1 MPGAQDVG
9 IVAPYSEK
17 VNNCPKVTQLVNDM
31 SVIWYLVY
39 IIPVLLSPIVLPCP
53 KFLWWSKY
61 RTMIPFC
68 KEAKREHASWELR
81 ASITAQVAP
90 CVYDLLWATA
100 QNHTTEQWTRIWEP
114 RSTFLPTSRLLG
126 KKHLLSPSVVPFLEA
141 TFWTGQNSLIES
153 HYYVETHCQFNERI
167 RKKVHNNCKN
177 ISFQRT
183 KMRLIKHMHL
193 SIGRTLQHS
202 FV

>member
-1 MPGAQDVG
+1 MPGAQDGG

-68 KEAKREHASWELR
+68 KKAKRKHASWEPR
-81 ASITAQVAP
+81 ASLPRWPLVFMIYDEQLLRITQ
-90 CVYDLLWATA
+90 
-100 QNHTTEQWTRIWEP
+100 QNNGQGSESQEALFSP
-114 RSTFLPTSRLLG
+114 RQDCWG
-126 KKHLLSPSVVPFLEA
+126 
-141 TFWTGQNSLIES
+141 
-153 HYYVETHCQFNERI
+153 
-167 RKKVHNNCKN
+167 KN
-177 ISFQRT
+177 ISFLHQLFLFW
-183 KMRLIKHMHL
+183 K
-193 SIGRTLQHS
+193 QH
-202 FV
+202 FGQDRIPWLKVTIT